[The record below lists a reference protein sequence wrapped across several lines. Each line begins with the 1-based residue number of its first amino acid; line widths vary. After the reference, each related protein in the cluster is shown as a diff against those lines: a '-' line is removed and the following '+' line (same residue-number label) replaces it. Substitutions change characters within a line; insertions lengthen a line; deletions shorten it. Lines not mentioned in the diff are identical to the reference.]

1 MRWIIIKYKQIRV
14 DCIEYWGG
22 EKIINII
29 NWIWAKLIFGIL
41 KIIKLIKSKS
51 KLINIISWILD
62 HIPKTI
68 TLENSKF
75 GRKTIQFKSREIEI
89 ANIYN
94 WTRRYNQSIEIV
106 YIRLS

>member
-62 HIPKTI
+62 HISKTI

-94 WTRRYNQSIEIV
+94 WTRRYNQSIEII

>member
-51 KLINIISWILD
+51 K
-62 HIPKTI
+62 
-68 TLENSKF
+68 
-75 GRKTIQFKSREIEI
+75 
-89 ANIYN
+89 
-94 WTRRYNQSIEIV
+94 
-106 YIRLS
+106 